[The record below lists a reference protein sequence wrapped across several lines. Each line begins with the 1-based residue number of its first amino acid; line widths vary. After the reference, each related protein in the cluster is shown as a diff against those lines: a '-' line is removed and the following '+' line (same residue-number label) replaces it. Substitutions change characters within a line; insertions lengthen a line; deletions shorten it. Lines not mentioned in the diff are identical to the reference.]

1 MFGLRIQHRLDPRVH
16 HLFEFDTEGKIS
28 LVELCEMMDV
38 SLEVLGKWD
47 SQEWN
52 SFLQN
57 NALIK
62 LDLDESKETWTE
74 KAKELLGA
82 MSE

>member
-1 MFGLRIQHRLDPRVH
+1 MH

-28 LVELCEMMDV
+28 MVELCEMMEL

-47 SQEWN
+47 SQEWTA
-52 SFLQN
+52 FLQA

-82 MSE
+82 MSEQIYIPDPR

>member
-1 MFGLRIQHRLDPRVH
+1 MM
-16 HLFEFDTEGKIS
+16 
-28 LVELCEMMDV
+28 EL

-47 SQEWN
+47 SQEWTA
-52 SFLQN
+52 FLQA

-82 MSE
+82 MSEQIYIPDPR